1 MLGRF
6 DMQSRGRFHA
16 GRLTNFWLKVSWRY
30 HRLQEEQRDQKSL
43 FEKLYQCPNE
53 ALQSRLL
60 GESWRGYIES
70 LKGELSN
77 GELHTF

>member
-1 MLGRF
+1 
-6 DMQSRGRFHA
+6 MQSRGRFQA

-30 HRLQEEQRDQKSL
+30 HRLQEQQSDQKSL
-43 FEKLYQCPNE
+43 FGKLYQFPNE